1 MPRRCTEKILNQ
13 LEHHTDKIIAQQNR
27 NGYQN
32 RKYGASTNGGE
43 ESITSHHLSN
53 NTPNAN
59 IQSDEK
65 VASLRKVNYIKSVQS
80 LL

>member
-32 RKYGASTNGGE
+32 RKYVSSSNDGE
-43 ESITSHHLSN
+43 ENITSRHLSD
-53 NTPNAN
+53 NTTRAK
-59 IQSDEK
+59 IQSDQK
-65 VASLRKVNYIKSVQS
+65 VASLRKVNFIK
-80 LL
+80 

>member
-1 MPRRCTEKILNQ
+1 MSHRCTEKILNQ

-32 RKYGASTNGGE
+32 RKYASSTNDDEG
-43 ESITSHHLSN
+43 SITSHHLSN
-53 NTPNAN
+53 NSPNAKL
-59 IQSDEK
+59 QSAEK
-65 VASLRKVNYIKSVQS
+65 AASLRKVNFMKSEQS

>member
-32 RKYGASTNGGE
+32 RKYVSSSNDGE
-43 ESITSHHLSN
+43 ESITSRHLSN
-53 NTPNAN
+53 NTTKAK
-59 IQSDEK
+59 IQSDQK
-65 VASLRKVNYIKSVQS
+65 VASLRKVYFIK
-80 LL
+80 

>member
-32 RKYGASTNGGE
+32 RKFVSATNGGE

-53 NTPNAN
+53 NSPNAK

-65 VASLRKVNYIKSVQS
+65 VASLRKVNYIK
-80 LL
+80 